1 MAKNGN
7 EMSSSF
13 NEITIE
19 VYENMPVILDL
30 SVSSEQGLHKISDNE
45 YMLLEK
51 SELVFNC
58 NHNGTQITWSLPNN
72 KEEKGVNP
80 LVISNIDKSNN
91 QGDYICTVSNSMD
104 KPVQY
109 KVSVII
115 VQSSRIKEP
124 EETEIELE
132 PTNSLLLISSL

>member
-1 MAKNGN
+1 M
-7 EMSSSF
+7 
-13 NEITIE
+13 II
-19 VYENMPVILDL
+19 I
-30 SVSSEQGLHKISDNE
+30 
-45 YMLLEK
+45 
-51 SELVFNC
+51 FNC

-91 QGDYICTVSNSMD
+91 QGDYICTVANSMD

-109 KVSVII
+109 QVSVVI

-132 PTNSLLLISSL
+132 PPNSLLLICEAIIDQRLIDSV